1 MSGQLAGARDA
12 SLFAAKIG
20 ARLER

>member
-1 MSGQLAGARDA
+1 MSGQVAGARDE

-20 ARLER
+20 ARLEN